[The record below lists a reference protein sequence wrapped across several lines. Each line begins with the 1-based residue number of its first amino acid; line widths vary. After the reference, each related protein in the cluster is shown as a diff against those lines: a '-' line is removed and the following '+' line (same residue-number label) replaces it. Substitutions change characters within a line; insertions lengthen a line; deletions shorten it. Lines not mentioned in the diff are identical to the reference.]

1 MHATSGHLNTF
12 LKSEIQRVNLVLDE
26 GAVRLKNSWHRCP
39 SLSERTWRLLNQY
52 NITGAQNWHSFS
64 DVPFTASDVVVALF
78 TLMEDNIE
86 CLLTWCI
93 SSRANLLTDTGKGC
107 RMLDI
112 YIRNSSPLPSP
123 LPRSLSPSKVRAW
136 CGLSTELNTLANNS
150 VRQTPGRRCNSLLQ
164 QGSVPQFNTHT
175 FTHTV
180 FRTMLL

>member
-1 MHATSGHLNTF
+1 MHATSGHLNTL
-12 LKSEIQRVNLVLDE
+12 LKSKTQRVNLVLDE
-26 GAVRLKNSWHRCP
+26 GAVRLENCWHRCP
-39 SLSERTWRLLNQY
+39 SLSERTWRLNHY
-52 NITGAQNWHSFS
+52 NLTGAQNWHRYS
-64 DVPFTASDVVVALF
+64 DVPFTTSDVVVALF
-78 TLMEDNIE
+78 TLVEDNIE

-93 SSRANLLTDTGKGC
+93 SSRANLLTDTGKGS
-107 RMLDI
+107 RMLDV

-123 LPRSLSPSKVRAW
+123 LARSLSSSKVRAW

-175 FTHTV
+175 FTRTV